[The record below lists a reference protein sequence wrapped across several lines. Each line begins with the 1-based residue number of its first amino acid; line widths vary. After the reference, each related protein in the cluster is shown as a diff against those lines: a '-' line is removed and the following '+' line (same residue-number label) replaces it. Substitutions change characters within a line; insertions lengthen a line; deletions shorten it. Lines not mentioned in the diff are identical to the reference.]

1 MEYAIA
7 LGIGLILG
15 AAIAFLISYLLRR
28 DLEKAFSALSRD
40 ALQKNSTSFLELANQ
55 ALTTQTRTGAM
66 ELEGKKRLIDQT
78 LDNIRGELQKV
89 EGMVTR
95 DGQERAAKLGEL
107 TGQLATLQQSTS
119 KLQSVIAGTKTRG
132 QWGERMTDDILRLAG
147 FIEGINYRKQQTL
160 ATSQT
165 RPDYTFFLP
174 KNLKLNMDVK
184 FPLNNYINYLN
195 EETEGAKENYRLLF
209 LKDARQRI
217 KEATT
222 RDYIDPAENTVDY
235 VLVFIPNEQVYSFI
249 NENDPSII
257 DDAIKSKVILCSPFT
272 LYAILSVIRQAV
284 ENFNV
289 EKTANEILSLLGT
302 FNKQWNEYKKSMDN
316 MGRKLQSASDEY
328 RSLVTTR
335 TNQLEKP
342 LKKIEEMRSQ
352 RQIEPELITSEQ
364 EQQTTEAQGDDIP
377 GVED

>member
-15 AAIAFLISYLLRR
+15 AAIAFLISFLLRR

-147 FIEGINYRKQQTL
+147 FIEGINYRKQQTMV
-160 ATSQT
+160 TSQT

-249 NENDPSII
+249 NENDPAII
-257 DDAIKSKVILCSPFT
+257 DDAIKNKVILCSPFT

-352 RQIEPELITSEQ
+352 RQIEPELITSEE